1 MLRFCSWKATRSY
14 IEYIGKK
21 FEDGRNPPKSVYKYP
36 PWSGGDHTVLR
47 FSLLRGIEWFRPQ
60 HPRDVLTNSLQN
72 CELKI
77 HWLQKFP
84 GQTKNT
90 LKKKRGKIIMPSPEL
105 RWMIPYQLPSTDR
118 TLLVRNK
125 MSSHHAERSKRR
137 MGQPRQSKTRP

>member
-1 MLRFCSWKATRSY
+1 MMVPPWTLRFCSWKATRSY

-72 CELKI
+72 Y
-77 HWLQKFP
+77 QKYP
-84 GQTKNT
+84 K
-90 LKKKRGKIIMPSPEL
+90 KKKRKNNHAKS
-105 RWMIPYQLPSTDR
+105 R
-118 TLLVRNK
+118 TEVDDSL
-125 MSSHHAERSKRR
+125 SAS
-137 MGQPRQSKTRP
+137 QY